1 MYRVT
6 IKDVANLAGV
16 SKTTVS
22 HVLNQT
28 RFVQEETRQRVLAAV
43 EQLGYRPSSI
53 ARSLVSK
60 RTKTIGLLI
69 SDVSNP
75 FYPDVI
81 LGVEEVAL
89 ANNYSI
95 FLCNTNYDIDRAM
108 KYIRTIIDKSVDGVL
123 FMSSSMTLEMV
134 EEVARHQIHTV
145 VLDYGAMKLEEL
157 ASTITINFAEGIQ
170 QAIQHLVE
178 MGHRNIAHVS
188 GPLNLWTSQVRR
200 DAFLQALQKFGL
212 DWENAIVIEGDLRI
226 EGGRKALD
234 QIMKLDPRPTAVF
247 TANDLMALGLI
258 WAARNYQLNLPKD
271 LSVIGLDDINLSS
284 KIVPPL
290 STVAM
295 PRNEIGKLA
304 MHMLLDLIDAG
315 DNSTKQKATVDT
327 AFILRQS
334 TAPLQR
340 ISVS

>member
-1 MYRVT
+1 MNRIT

-28 RFVQEETRQRVLAAV
+28 RFVQEETRQRVLKAI
-43 EQLGYRPSSI
+43 EELGYRPSSI

-69 SDVSNP
+69 SDVGNP

-89 ANNYSI
+89 ANDYSI
-95 FLCNTNYDIDRAM
+95 FLCNTNYDLQRAL
-108 KYIRTIIDKSVDGVL
+108 KYIHTIIDKSVDGVL

-134 EEVARHQIHTV
+134 EEVTRHQIHAV
-145 VLDYGAMKLEEL
+145 VLDWGAMNLEEM
-157 ASTITINFAEGIQ
+157 ASTITINFEAGIQ

-178 MGHRNIAHVS
+178 IGHRYIAHVS
-188 GPLNLWTSQVRR
+188 GPLNLWTAQVRR
-200 DAFLQALQKFGL
+200 DAFLRALQKFGL
-212 DWENAIVIEGDLRI
+212 DRDNAVVIEGDLRI

-234 QIMKLDPRPTAVF
+234 ELMKLNPRPTAVF

-258 WAARNYQLNLPKD
+258 WSARNYQLNLPAD
-271 LSVIGLDDINLSS
+271 LSVVGLDDIDLSS
-284 KIVPPL
+284 KVTPPL

-295 PRNEIGKLA
+295 PRNEIGKMA
-304 MHMLLDLIDAG
+304 MKMLLDLIESG
-315 DNSTKQKATVDT
+315 DSGRKQKVSVDT
-327 AFILRQS
+327 TFILRQS
-334 TAPLQR
+334 TAPLL
-340 ISVS
+340 

>member
-1 MYRVT
+1 MNRIT

-28 RFVQEETRQRVLAAV
+28 RFVQEETRQRVLKAV
-43 EQLGYRPSSI
+43 EELGYRPSSI

-69 SDVSNP
+69 SDVGNP

-89 ANNYSI
+89 ANDYSI
-95 FLCNTNYDIDRAM
+95 FLCNTNYDLRRAL
-108 KYIRTIIDKSVDGVL
+108 KYIHTIIDKSVDGVL

-134 EEVARHQIHTV
+134 EEVTKHQIHAV
-145 VLDYGAMKLEEL
+145 VLDWGAMNLEEM
-157 ASTITINFAEGIQ
+157 ASTITINFEVGIQ

-178 MGHRNIAHVS
+178 IGHRYIAHVS
-188 GPLNLWTSQVRR
+188 GPLNLWTAQVRR
-200 DAFLQALQKFGL
+200 DAFLRALQKFGL
-212 DWENAIVIEGDLRI
+212 DWENAVVIEGDLRI

-234 QIMKLDPRPTAVF
+234 ELMKLDPRPTAVF

-258 WAARNYQLNLPKD
+258 WSARNYQLNLPAD
-271 LSVIGLDDINLSS
+271 LSVVGLDDIDLSS
-284 KIVPPL
+284 KVTPPL

-295 PRNEIGKLA
+295 PRNEIGKMA
-304 MHMLLDLIDAG
+304 MKMLLELIEAG
-315 DNSTKQKATVDT
+315 DSGSKQKVMVDT
-327 AFILRQS
+327 AFVLRQS
-334 TAPLQR
+334 TAPLL
-340 ISVS
+340 